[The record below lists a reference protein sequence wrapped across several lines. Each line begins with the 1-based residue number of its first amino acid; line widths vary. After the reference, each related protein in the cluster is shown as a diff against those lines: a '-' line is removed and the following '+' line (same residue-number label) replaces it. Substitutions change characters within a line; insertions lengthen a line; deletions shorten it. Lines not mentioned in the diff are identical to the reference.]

1 MLTTQEEKVR
11 QLTAMDRC
19 DSCNAQAFVWVN
31 GVSGDLLFCGHHFT
45 KWESKIY
52 SNFGKIFIY
61 ILLISLLFLIG
72 MVSCLNHYD

>member
-45 KWESKIY
+45 KWESKIRE
-52 SNFGKIFIY
+52 FAFEVIDEREY
-61 ILLISLLFLIG
+61 INDKPTAS
-72 MVSCLNHYD
+72 Y

>member
-1 MLTTQEEKVR
+1 MLTDQTEKVR

-45 KWESKIY
+45 KWESKIRE
-52 SNFGKIFIY
+52 FAFEVIDEREY
-61 ILLISLLFLIG
+61 INDKPTAS
-72 MVSCLNHYD
+72 Y

>member
-31 GVSGDLLFCGHHFT
+31 GVSGDLLFCAHHFA
-45 KWESKIY
+45 KWENKIRE
-52 SNFGKIFIY
+52 FAFEVIDEREY
-61 ILLISLLFLIG
+61 INPKPMAS
-72 MVSCLNHYD
+72 Y